1 MPITNPYTAPVFMT
15 EGAASIC
22 VQDICRYRCNTL
34 LVGPQ
39 DATEHLLMLLRPYL
53 HGPTVWKG
61 PQHAELELPPECRVL
76 VLQNVSALSAHDQA
90 TIGRWL
96 DTHRTQLIS
105 TNTQPLFP
113 LIALGL
119 FDEALYY
126 RLNVML
132 LGVGLAPPSR
142 LEEEAD
148 MSSLR

>member
-1 MPITNPYTAPVFMT
+1 
-15 EGAASIC
+15 
-22 VQDICRYRCNTL
+22 
-34 LVGPQ
+34 
-39 DATEHLLMLLRPYL
+39 
-53 HGPTVWKG
+53 
-61 PQHAELELPPECRVL
+61 VL

-105 TNTQPLFP
+105 TNPQPLFP